1 MADIGVLWFNPVN
14 CSPRREIKMTTPQIP
29 TVNTINRGLPAGKMP
44 ELRMMPAPSDA
55 NVYGDVFGG
64 WIMAQVDIAGSLPAT
79 RRANG
84 RVATIAVN
92 SFVFKNPVFVGD
104 LLSFYADIVKV
115 GNTSITVQVEV
126 YAERNRL
133 QADTV
138 KVTEA
143 TLTYVATDSDRKPRK
158 VPPIETLINR
168 KPSPRLPHGRHRRQ
182 FLATASRLGALA
194 ALPAPARASAQK
206 PQRLSIQLGVASGS
220 PLPDAVVIWTRIL
233 HDPLN
238 AAATPPIAF
247 SVRWEMAEDE
257 QFRRIVARHSRRA
270 ARPGAQRP
278 CRRHRPAAGPLVL
291 VPLHA
296 GRRRQPIGR
305 TRTARRQRHAAAAQ
319 AGRGLL
325 PALGIRQLCRPSPHR
340 PLRPIWWPSWAIT
353 STSGAHTSCSIPRPP
368 TDF

>member
-1 MADIGVLWFNPVN
+1 
-14 CSPRREIKMTTPQIP
+14 MTTPQIP

-44 ELRMMPAPSDA
+44 ELRMMPSPSDA

-158 VPPIETLINR
+158 VPSIETLM
-168 KPSPRLPHGRHRRQ
+168 
-182 FLATASRLGALA
+182 
-194 ALPAPARASAQK
+194 
-206 PQRLSIQLGVASGS
+206 GS
-220 PLPDAVVIWTRIL
+220 
-233 HDPLN
+233 
-238 AAATPPIAF
+238 
-247 SVRWEMAEDE
+247 
-257 QFRRIVARHSRRA
+257 
-270 ARPGAQRP
+270 
-278 CRRHRPAAGPLVL
+278 
-291 VPLHA
+291 
-296 GRRRQPIGR
+296 
-305 TRTARRQRHAAAAQ
+305 
-319 AGRGLL
+319 
-325 PALGIRQLCRPSPHR
+325 
-340 PLRPIWWPSWAIT
+340 
-353 STSGAHTSCSIPRPP
+353 
-368 TDF
+368 